1 MGPGAIIA
9 RKCARV
15 CACIARR
22 TGKSVPDLP
31 CVACAT
37 RSRLPSILDVSCPPA
52 CLLAH
57 APVAPLLQSR
67 TEGGAARRSRLR
79 RCTSRPSTCSAL
91 CTLSRASRWARRGD
105 DQLMVL
111 ERGAAARLSP
121 RPPPHVCVAAAV
133 RGAVLPHLCATV
145 DGSSRS
151 CGRCLPGAG
160 STLSS
165 SSLRRRPGVLSD
177 YCVSTACCCCP
188 TSAPGE
194 RADGGAAAAVPV
206 G

>member
-1 MGPGAIIA
+1 MHASVLIRGNE
-9 RKCARV
+9 RKWCRWDRAPSSPESVLGCVHALPAAQGNQYRI
-15 CACIARR
+15 CRALHARR
-22 TGKSVPDLP
+22 V
-31 CVACAT
+31 
-37 RSRLPSILDVSCPPA
+37 RVSLQSSTYRAPPPA
-52 CLLAH
+52 CSLT
-57 APVAPLLQSR
+57 PPSPQLLQSR

-177 YCVSTACCCCP
+177 YCVSTAC
-188 TSAPGE
+188 
-194 RADGGAAAAVPV
+194 
-206 G
+206 